1 MNFIEKV
8 PDGSP
13 GDSAYSK
20 LALLAVCA
28 IFITAAIDRQLAAQ
42 ERAHQAD
49 CVHCSDHAAATSV
62 GGSQG
67 TSLAADAKVHA

>member
-1 MNFIEKV
+1 MNFVEKA

-13 GDSAYSK
+13 GDSAYSR
-20 LALLAVCA
+20 LALLVVCA

-49 CVHCSDHAAATSV
+49 CVHCSDDAAATAV

-67 TSLAADAKVHA
+67 ASLVAKAKVPA